1 MASILI
7 ELLFRNVES
16 NTSLI
21 RSSFS
26 LFKITTA
33 CAFRVLLL
41 NKLLLV
47 QLREATSILNLGL
60 VKSTILHFL
69 MFCYGINIFC
79 YKKKIL
85 RSFVSQSYFNIH
97 VDN

>member
-16 NTSLI
+16 NPSLI

-41 NKLLLV
+41 KKLLLV
-47 QLREATSILNLGL
+47 QLEDKGSNFHF
-60 VKSTILHFL
+60 KSWSSQINYLTFFDVLLWNKYFL
-69 MFCYGINIFC
+69 
-79 YKKKIL
+79 L
-85 RSFVSQSYFNIH
+85 
-97 VDN
+97 

>member
-16 NTSLI
+16 NPSLI

-41 NKLLLV
+41 KK
-47 QLREATSILNLGL
+47 AFTC
-60 VKSTILHFL
+60 TI
-69 MFCYGINIFC
+69 
-79 YKKKIL
+79 K
-85 RSFVSQSYFNIH
+85 R
-97 VDN
+97 